1 MKTTKQKRGFI
12 FIIVAIFCLSLGG
25 FAFGE
30 EEIKGTGK
38 ISGDIFEKGGRYYH
52 AFLSLYGAYDDNIF
66 NTGEDEESDFVTV
79 ISPGFQLVF
88 PATRLQPLSIDTATT
103 TSGGLV
109 YDRFEEPGFQQFQSY
124 LAYNP
129 RVFVYAENTDENTV
143 NHEAQGALQ
152 YNLRGGLSFNLIDRF
167 VQDFDRYEAGISTET
182 DTYRSNLADLII
194 SYAITEKT
202 LFRVDYS
209 NFIVFYTDPKNE
221 DRNRVDNAGSG
232 YLFFKI
238 RSKTSLF
245 AQYSI
250 IDISYDEN
258 SVRDSREQRILG
270 GVYWNMT
277 EKTRGSFRA
286 GYGLREFDDKQIEDG
301 EDVVFEARLNYQ
313 ATPKTSL
320 GFGAYH
326 RNEET
331 PDLSA
336 DYVKTT
342 SATAIYRQILT
353 DKFTFEFEL
362 LYRDEDY
369 QGGASTGSGDRSD
382 QIFLAEPSLTY
393 SFRDWLTASFS
404 YGFRQRESNEDAFDF
419 AGNRVVFEIRGA
431 I

>member
-1 MKTTKQKRGFI
+1 MKLTTKAFVSTLLLLFLI
-12 FIIVAIFCLSLGG
+12 PL
-25 FAFGE
+25 FAWAEGE
-30 EEIKGTGK
+30 QEIESTGT
-38 ISGDIFEKGGRYYH
+38 ISGDIFEKRGRYYH

-66 NTGEDEESDFVTV
+66 NTSEEEESDFITV
-79 ISPGFQLVF
+79 ISPGIQLVF
-88 PATRLQPLSIDTATT
+88 PSTKMKPLPVETGTT
-103 TSGGLV
+103 TPGGLV
-109 YDRFEEPGFQQFQSY
+109 YDRFAAPGFQQFESY

-129 RVFVYAENTDENTV
+129 RILIYAENTDENTV
-143 NHEAQGALQ
+143 NHYAQGALQ
-152 YNLRGGLSFNLIDRF
+152 YNLRGGLSLNLVDRF

-182 DTYRSNLADLII
+182 DTFRSNLANLIV

-245 AQYSI
+245 AQYNI
-250 IDISYDEN
+250 IDISYDED
-258 SVRDSREQRILG
+258 SIRDSREQRLLG

-277 EKTRGSFRA
+277 EKTRGSFRV
-286 GYGLREFDDKQIEDG
+286 GYGLREFDDTQIEDG
-301 EDVVFEARLNYQ
+301 EGVVFEARLNYQ
-313 ATPKTSL
+313 ATPKTSFEL
-320 GFGAYH
+320 GAYH

-331 PDLSA
+331 PDLTA
-336 DYVKTT
+336 DYLVTS
-342 SATAIYRQILT
+342 SATATYRQKLT
-353 DKFTFEFEL
+353 DKFTFAFEF

-369 QGGASTGSGDRSD
+369 QGGVAKERSD

-393 SFRDWLTASFS
+393 TFRDWLSASFT
-404 YGFRQRESNEDAFDF
+404 YGYRQRDSNEDAFDYT
-419 AGNRVVFEIRGA
+419 GNRVVFEVRGA